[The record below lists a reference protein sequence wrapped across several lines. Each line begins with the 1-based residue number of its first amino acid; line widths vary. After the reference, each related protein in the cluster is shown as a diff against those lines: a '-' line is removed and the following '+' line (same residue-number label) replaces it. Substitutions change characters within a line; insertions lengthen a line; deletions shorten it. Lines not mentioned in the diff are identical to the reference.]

1 MHAGCSRL
9 VLVVLSDS
17 SHVDGRRGRHGARI
31 VPAPTMAET
40 QESPSG
46 PLDPSGAEDTSSG
59 LRVCER
65 LTQPG
70 SSIIFRQGN
79 LSVHRIGPI
88 FHDDY
93 EAVRSKLPFDSR

>member
-17 SHVDGRRGRHGARI
+17 SHADGRRGRRGARI
-31 VPAPTMAET
+31 VPAPTVAET
-40 QESPSG
+40 RESASR
-46 PLDPSGAEDTSSG
+46 PLGARQPEDTSSG

-70 SSIIFRQGN
+70 SSIIFRQGIV
-79 LSVHRIGPI
+79 SVHRIGPI